1 MRELTLKKAP
11 VGRWRRELEGR
22 NTWMFGADPEARAWG
37 APFIGE
43 ASLHI
48 MGSLTFQAM
57 AADAA
62 AAPLRPATPSLTAG
76 SSWL

>member
-1 MRELTLKKAP
+1 
-11 VGRWRRELEGR
+11 
-22 NTWMFGADPEARAWG
+22 MFGADPEARAWG
-37 APFIGE
+37 APFISE

-48 MGSLTFQAM
+48 MGSRTFQAM

-62 AAPLRPATPSLTAG
+62 TAPLRPATPSLTAG